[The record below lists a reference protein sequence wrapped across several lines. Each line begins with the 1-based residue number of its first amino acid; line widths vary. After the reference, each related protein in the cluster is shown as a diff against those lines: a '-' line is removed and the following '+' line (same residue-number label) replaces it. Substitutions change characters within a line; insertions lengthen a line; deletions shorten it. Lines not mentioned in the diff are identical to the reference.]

1 VFWLGAILPLLNWL
15 SFSLIANFKIPATA
29 LTGPW
34 FYLGLALCVWV
45 GAALSSLQPLIR
57 GLAVGLSISSAVAV
71 AQALGWSDIARWNLP
86 AGLLYN
92 SAIQACSIALV
103 IVALCAARDFRYI
116 PALLPGLYLAHS
128 RGGYAMLAVA
138 FIGRWLGWQAA
149 LLTTA
154 LGAAV
159 TITWVSPSDAE
170 RTMLWVVAWRDI
182 GWSGHGLGSFAR
194 VLFTAPDGLHY
205 PGHVHND
212 YLQLAFE
219 LGVLAIPVY
228 ALYGFALVRTGN
240 RYWPCFLAFAT
251 AGLFFFPL
259 YAPIPALTGA
269 VVAGH
274 IIFRR
279 DRVAAGRLIHAA
291 V

>member
-1 VFWLGAILPLLNWL
+1 MFWLGAILPLLNWL
-15 SFSLIANFKIPATA
+15 SFGLIAHFQISATE

-34 FYLGLALCVWV
+34 FYLGLAHSMLL
-45 GAALSSLQPLIR
+45 GAAVSSLQPLIR
-57 GLAVGLSISSAVAV
+57 GLAVGLSISSAIAV
-71 AQALGWSDIARWNLP
+71 AQALGWSDLARWNLP

-92 SAIQACSIALV
+92 SAVHAAAIALV

-116 PALLPGLYLAHS
+116 PGLLPGLYLAHS

-138 FIGRWLGWQAA
+138 FIGRLLGWQAA
-149 LLTTA
+149 IFTIA

-170 RTMLWVVAWRDI
+170 RMMLWTVAWRDL
-182 GWSGHGLGSFAR
+182 GWSGHGVGSFAA
-194 VLFTAPDGLHY
+194 VVFTAPDGLHY
-205 PGHVHND
+205 PGHVHDD

-228 ALYGFALVRTGN
+228 ALYALALARTAHP
-240 RYWPCFLAFAT
+240 YWPCFLAFAT

-259 YAPIPALTGA
+259 YVPIPAFIGA
-269 VVAGH
+269 VIAGH

-279 DRVAAGRLIHAA
+279 DRVAAGRPIHAA